1 MEEQIKKIYE
11 KQKNGRIRMI
21 RNVLLIY
28 AALICVVSIFKG
40 NPFPHQETV
49 LFFDVKQP
57 GWVTT
62 DPWLLWICVVV
73 DLIAGIFILIRD
85 ILRDFSKIDRIL
97 SQQCDAEKY
106 SEMLE
111 ELIKYGKS
119 LDYHGFQKSVM
130 LIAESKYV
138 VALIINGQLQKA
150 EEYIKN
156 EWEGKREGRSWQQVM
171 TNLELSKKYQE
182 KDAAGYSAT
191 LEKAG
196 KVFQKNPLFM
206 AKNLMLK
213 GEDEAAVR
221 LLVTANGEQGTDA
234 TFTADQIK
242 SAVTSALPEGYAVV
256 DASKIADQTVKYGES
271 ADVNVQIGKVA
282 TLKVTYKK
290 LFGKTVGTATL
301 TGVQTSAGS
310 KYSFSASEIKKAVP
324 SGYWTI
330 KLWGTK
336 VKYGTTG
343 TLTVNVF

>member
-182 KDAAGYSAT
+182 KDAA
-191 LEKAG
+191 
-196 KVFQKNPLFM
+196 
-206 AKNLMLK
+206 
-213 GEDEAAVR
+213 AVR
-221 LLVTANGEQGTDA
+221 LLENDTEKLPYYEVTRRFLLGVCYYRIGKEEQG
-234 TFTADQIK
+234 K
-242 SAVTSALPEGYAVV
+242 ECMEYV
-256 DASKIADQTVKYGES
+256 
-271 ADVNVQIGKVA
+271 IGHGN
-282 TLKVTYKK
+282 TLKCKEEAEKYVT
-290 LFGKTVGTATL
+290 V
-301 TGVQTSAGS
+301 
-310 KYSFSASEIKKAVP
+310 
-324 SGYWTI
+324 
-330 KLWGTK
+330 
-336 VKYGTTG
+336 
-343 TLTVNVF
+343 

>member
-221 LLVTANGEQGTDA
+221 LLENDTEKLPYYEVTRRFLLGVCYYRIGKEEQG
-234 TFTADQIK
+234 K
-242 SAVTSALPEGYAVV
+242 ECMEYV
-256 DASKIADQTVKYGES
+256 
-271 ADVNVQIGKVA
+271 IGHGN
-282 TLKVTYKK
+282 TLK
-290 LFGKTVGTATL
+290 
-301 TGVQTSAGS
+301 
-310 KYSFSASEIKKAVP
+310 
-324 SGYWTI
+324 
-330 KLWGTK
+330 
-336 VKYGTTG
+336 
-343 TLTVNVF
+343 

>member
-156 EWEGKREGRSWQQVM
+156 EWEGKREGRSWQHDESRTV
-171 TNLELSKKYQE
+171 EEIS
-182 KDAAGYSAT
+182 
-191 LEKAG
+191 
-196 KVFQKNPLFM
+196 
-206 AKNLMLK
+206 
-213 GEDEAAVR
+213 GER
-221 LLVTANGEQGTDA
+221 CGR
-234 TFTADQIK
+234 
-242 SAVTSALPEGYAVV
+242 
-256 DASKIADQTVKYGES
+256 
-271 ADVNVQIGKVA
+271 
-282 TLKVTYKK
+282 
-290 LFGKTVGTATL
+290 LFGYIRKSRESISKESTVYG
-301 TGVQTSAGS
+301 
-310 KYSFSASEIKKAVP
+310 KKFDAER
-324 SGYWTI
+324 
-330 KLWGTK
+330 
-336 VKYGTTG
+336 
-343 TLTVNVF
+343 

>member
-171 TNLELSKKYQE
+171 TNLELSKKY
-182 KDAAGYSAT
+182 
-191 LEKAG
+191 L
-196 KVFQKNPLFM
+196 P
-206 AKNLMLK
+206 
-213 GEDEAAVR
+213 
-221 LLVTANGEQGTDA
+221 
-234 TFTADQIK
+234 FTACGFDDPRVDVHIQDGLRFVRKVENEYDLIIVDSTDPFGVGEGLFTKEFYGNCYKALKADGILVNQHESTFYTSYANSMKRAHSRIK
-242 SAVTSALPEGYAVV
+242 SFFPIALVYQAHIPTYPSGHWLFGF
-256 DASKIADQTVKYGES
+256 ASKKY
-271 ADVNVQIGKVA
+271 DPRTDLQ
-282 TLKVTYKK
+282 
-290 LFGKTVGTATL
+290 
-301 TGVQTSAGS
+301 
-310 KYSFSASEIKKAVP
+310 AV
-324 SGYWTI
+324 SCCMQ
-330 KLWGTK
+330 
-336 VKYGTTG
+336 
-343 TLTVNVF
+343 

>member
-150 EEYIKN
+150 EEYIKLPYY
-156 EWEGKREGRSWQQVM
+156 EVTRRFLLGVCYYRIGKE
-171 TNLELSKKYQE
+171 
-182 KDAAGYSAT
+182 
-191 LEKAG
+191 
-196 KVFQKNPLFM
+196 
-206 AKNLMLK
+206 
-213 GEDEAAVR
+213 
-221 LLVTANGEQGTDA
+221 EQG
-234 TFTADQIK
+234 K
-242 SAVTSALPEGYAVV
+242 ECMEYV
-256 DASKIADQTVKYGES
+256 
-271 ADVNVQIGKVA
+271 IGHGN
-282 TLKVTYKK
+282 TLKCKEEAEKYVT
-290 LFGKTVGTATL
+290 V
-301 TGVQTSAGS
+301 
-310 KYSFSASEIKKAVP
+310 
-324 SGYWTI
+324 
-330 KLWGTK
+330 
-336 VKYGTTG
+336 
-343 TLTVNVF
+343 

>member
-1 MEEQIKKIYE
+1 MEKQIKKIYE
-11 KQKNGRIRMI
+11 KQKKGRIRMI

-111 ELIKYGKS
+111 ELIRYGKS
-119 LDYHGFQKSVM
+119 LDYHRFQKNVM
-130 LIAESKYV
+130 LIAEPKYV

-171 TNLELSKKYQE
+171 TNLELAKKYQE
-182 KDAAGYSAT
+182 
-191 LEKAG
+191 
-196 KVFQKNPLFM
+196 NPLLM

-221 LLVTANGEQGTDA
+221 LLENDTEKLPYYEVTRRFLLGVCYYRIGKEEQG
-234 TFTADQIK
+234 K
-242 SAVTSALPEGYAVV
+242 ECMEYV
-256 DASKIADQTVKYGES
+256 
-271 ADVNVQIGKVA
+271 IGHGN
-282 TLKVTYKK
+282 TLKCKEEAEKYVT
-290 LFGKTVGTATL
+290 V
-301 TGVQTSAGS
+301 
-310 KYSFSASEIKKAVP
+310 
-324 SGYWTI
+324 
-330 KLWGTK
+330 
-336 VKYGTTG
+336 
-343 TLTVNVF
+343 

>member
-171 TNLELSKKYQE
+171 TNLELAKKYQE
-182 KDAAGYSAT
+182 KDAAGYSAA

-196 KVFQKNPLFM
+196 KVFQKNVFAYTRENDTEKLPYYEVTRRF
-206 AKNLMLK
+206 
-213 GEDEAAVR
+213 
-221 LLVTANGEQGTDA
+221 LLGVCYYRIGKEEQG
-234 TFTADQIK
+234 K
-242 SAVTSALPEGYAVV
+242 ECMEYV
-256 DASKIADQTVKYGES
+256 
-271 ADVNVQIGKVA
+271 IGHGN
-282 TLKVTYKK
+282 TLKCKEEAEKYVT
-290 LFGKTVGTATL
+290 V
-301 TGVQTSAGS
+301 
-310 KYSFSASEIKKAVP
+310 
-324 SGYWTI
+324 
-330 KLWGTK
+330 
-336 VKYGTTG
+336 
-343 TLTVNVF
+343 

>member
-40 NPFPHQETV
+40 NPF
-49 LFFDVKQP
+49 
-57 GWVTT
+57 
-62 DPWLLWICVVV
+62 LWICVVV

-150 EEYIKN
+150 E
-156 EWEGKREGRSWQQVM
+156 
-171 TNLELSKKYQE
+171 
-182 KDAAGYSAT
+182 
-191 LEKAG
+191 
-196 KVFQKNPLFM
+196 
-206 AKNLMLK
+206 
-213 GEDEAAVR
+213 
-221 LLVTANGEQGTDA
+221 
-234 TFTADQIK
+234 
-242 SAVTSALPEGYAVV
+242 
-256 DASKIADQTVKYGES
+256 
-271 ADVNVQIGKVA
+271 
-282 TLKVTYKK
+282 
-290 LFGKTVGTATL
+290 
-301 TGVQTSAGS
+301 
-310 KYSFSASEIKKAVP
+310 
-324 SGYWTI
+324 
-330 KLWGTK
+330 
-336 VKYGTTG
+336 
-343 TLTVNVF
+343 

>member
-111 ELIKYGKS
+111 ELIRYGKS

-138 VALIINGQLQKA
+138 AALIINGQLQKA

-171 TNLELSKKYQE
+171 TKSRTVERN
-182 KDAAGYSAT
+182 
-191 LEKAG
+191 
-196 KVFQKNPLFM
+196 
-206 AKNLMLK
+206 
-213 GEDEAAVR
+213 
-221 LLVTANGEQGTDA
+221 
-234 TFTADQIK
+234 IK
-242 SAVTSALPEGYAVV
+242 RKMRQV
-256 DASKIADQTVKYGES
+256 I
-271 ADVNVQIGKVA
+271 
-282 TLKVTYKK
+282 
-290 LFGKTVGTATL
+290 TATIRK
-301 TGVQTSAGS
+301 SRESIS
-310 KYSFSASEIKKAVP
+310 KESTVYGKKFDAER
-324 SGYWTI
+324 
-330 KLWGTK
+330 
-336 VKYGTTG
+336 
-343 TLTVNVF
+343 

>member
-28 AALICVVSIFKG
+28 VALICVVSIFKG

-171 TNLELSKKYQE
+171 TNLISNAVKYST
-182 KDAAGYSAT
+182 DG
-191 LEKAG
+191 G
-196 KVFQKNPLFM
+196 FVHVVI
-206 AKNLMLK
+206 
-213 GEDEAAVR
+213 EDEEERGIIHVEDGGIGIPQQEQERIFERFYRTDKSRNRRTGGAGIGLTIVKAVVQAHGGT
-221 LLVTANGEQGTDA
+221 VTVESETGKGSC
-234 TFTADQIK
+234 FT
-242 SAVTSALPEGYAVV
+242 VTLPKEPPEGA
-256 DASKIADQTVKYGES
+256 
-271 ADVNVQIGKVA
+271 
-282 TLKVTYKK
+282 
-290 LFGKTVGTATL
+290 
-301 TGVQTSAGS
+301 
-310 KYSFSASEIKKAVP
+310 
-324 SGYWTI
+324 
-330 KLWGTK
+330 
-336 VKYGTTG
+336 
-343 TLTVNVF
+343 